1 MIQPQ
6 CWLNHPKL
14 VVKAKTTK
22 HMQADHHP
30 EQGKICGTPQA
41 AKILMKLTKQF
52 QRYESEFTQ
61 FITALKTENPAI
73 EEQQRAGRALLWDK
87 APRSLD
93 AQERNRESNIDQ
105 QSYVYQ
111 NKL

>member
-1 MIQPQ
+1 
-6 CWLNHPKL
+6 
-14 VVKAKTTK
+14 
-22 HMQADHHP
+22 
-30 EQGKICGTPQA
+30 
-41 AKILMKLTKQF
+41 MKFTKQF

-61 FITALKTENPAI
+61 FIASLKADNPAI